1 MRGDRARDV
10 KGAMIPEAWRGRGVV
25 AVIGLG
31 KSGVAATR
39 LLAREGVRVY
49 ASDASDHPYGG
60 DALRTLRMLSGVT
73 LDVGRHDLAQIR
85 GAAAVIVSP
94 GVPPE
99 APPLA
104 AAREAR
110 VPILSEID
118 LGFRA
123 LSGSGT
129 RCIAITGTNG
139 KTTTT
144 ALVAH
149 LLRQAGVHAEAAGNI
164 GRPLAD
170 IALQNDHYQWL
181 AVEVSSFQLHDSP
194 HFAPEIGILTNLAP
208 DHLDRYAS
216 VEAYYADKRLLFR
229 NARPDHVWVLNG
241 DEPAVLELAA
251 GALGRRVLFS
261 LRHPTDGWYDAT
273 ARRLQ
278 LGRDALLARAD
289 LGLLGDHNVA
299 NALAAALAVREAG
312 VPLAAI
318 GEGLRSFR
326 PLAHRLEPVREV
338 GGVRWIND
346 SKATNI
352 ASTVVAVEAM
362 DRPFVLLLGGRH
374 KGEPYTRLA
383 PLLTVRCRRVI
394 AYGESGELIERDL
407 GGKVPLERG
416 TTFEDVVL
424 RARRAARPG
433 DAVLLSPACSSYD
446 MFKNYEERGATFR
459 TLVEAM

>member
-1 MRGDRARDV
+1 
-10 KGAMIPEAWRGRGVV
+10 MIPEAWRGRGVV

-60 DALRTLRMLSGVT
+60 DALRTLRALSGVT

-94 GVPPE
+94 GVPPD

-149 LLRQAGVHAEAAGNI
+149 LLRQAGLHAEAAGNI

-170 IALQNDHYQWL
+170 IALQNDHYEWL

-216 VEAYYADKRLLFR
+216 VEAYYEDKRLLFR

-241 DEPAVLELAA
+241 DEPAVLELPAE
-251 GALGRRVLFS
+251 ALGRRVLFS
-261 LRHPTDGWYDAT
+261 LRHPADGWYDAT

-383 PLLTVRCRRVI
+383 PLLKDRCRLVI

-424 RARRAARPG
+424 RARRTARPG

-446 MFKNYEERGATFR
+446 MFQNYEERGATFR
-459 TLVEAM
+459 KLVEQM